1 MNYFAISGNIN
12 NQIAEFSKEHNVT
25 ALYNIDN
32 NDVHTMI
39 PTHISMLNRYK
50 TAFCREYQFSKMIN
64 YINYD
69 NLIVCCD
76 TETVDS
82 DLLFYFYWNHI
93 FNKKILPN
101 EIVFQKIVINPGIG
115 ARLTNYDFSLFG
127 CRIPMFLKL
136 TSMGDQHLF
145 YRKFHASNKNIEDFD
160 KFDNPMFDNFF
171 IHQYLLKISTQ
182 VTANEKY

>member
-12 NQIAEFSKEHNVT
+12 NHITAFGKEHNVT
-25 ALYNIDN
+25 VLSNTDN
-32 NDVHTMI
+32 NDVH
-39 PTHISMLNRYK
+39 PKVPSHVNMLNRYK
-50 TAFCREYQFSKMIN
+50 NAFFSEYRFGNMIN

-76 TETVDS
+76 TETVNS

-101 EIVFQKIVINPGIG
+101 EIVFQKIVINPGPG

-127 CRIPMFLKL
+127 CRVPMFLKL

-160 KFDNPMFDNFF
+160 KFDNPNFNNFF
-171 IHQYLLKISTQ
+171 IHQYLLKISAQ